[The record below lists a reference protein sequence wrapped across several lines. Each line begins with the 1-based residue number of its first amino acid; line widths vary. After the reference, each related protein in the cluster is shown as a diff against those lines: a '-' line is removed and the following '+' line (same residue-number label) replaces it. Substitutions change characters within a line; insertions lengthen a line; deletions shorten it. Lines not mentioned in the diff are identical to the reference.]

1 MENLSDKQFYEISNY
16 IRNLYSEENHNEENN
31 ELLFDSIINIINQ
44 EFNSIIANVLY
55 MVLSNYKPSE
65 IDEKDYGILV
75 IDMLNKIKSSKKEN
89 FK

>member
-1 MENLSDKQFYEISNY
+1 
-16 IRNLYSEENHNEENN
+16 
-31 ELLFDSIINIINQ
+31 
-44 EFNSIIANVLY
+44 

>member
-31 ELLFDSIINIINQ
+31 EPLFDSIINIINQ

-55 MVLSNYKPSE
+55 MVLSNYLPSE